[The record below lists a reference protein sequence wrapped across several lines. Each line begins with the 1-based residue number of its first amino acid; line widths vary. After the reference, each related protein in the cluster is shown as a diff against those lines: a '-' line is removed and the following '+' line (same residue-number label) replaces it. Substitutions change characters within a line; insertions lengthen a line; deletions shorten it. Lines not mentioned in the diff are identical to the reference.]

1 MSTTVLPGETLRAG
15 EIKAHAARTDANVSQ
30 SSSNNRRG
38 QMSAD
43 HIFLVGRILLG
54 GMFVVA
60 GLRHLMIAPVLTL
73 AVAARGVPFSRAVLL
88 AGTGFQIVA
97 GLALVLG
104 FCIAWAALGLILFTV
119 VASVLL
125 VNFWDKEGEEQI
137 ALTNA
142 FQTNI
147 GLIGGLMLAAAYGL
161 RP

>member
-1 MSTTVLPGETLRAG
+1 
-15 EIKAHAARTDANVSQ
+15 
-30 SSSNNRRG
+30 
-38 QMSAD
+38 MSAD
-43 HIFLVGRILLG
+43 HILLAGRILLG

-60 GLRHLMIAPVLTL
+60 GLRHLMIVPVLTL
-73 AVAARGVPFSRAVLL
+73 AVAARGVPFPRGVLL

-97 GLALVLG
+97 GLSLAYGLFV
-104 FCIAWAALGLILFTV
+104 AWAALGLILFTV

-125 VNFWDKEGEEQI
+125 VNFWDKEGEERI

-147 GLIGGLMLAAAYGL
+147 GLVGGLMLAATQGL

>member
-1 MSTTVLPGETLRAG
+1 
-15 EIKAHAARTDANVSQ
+15 
-30 SSSNNRRG
+30 
-38 QMSAD
+38 MSAD
-43 HIFLVGRILLG
+43 LAVLVGRILLG
-54 GMFVVA
+54 GVFVVA
-60 GLRHLMIAPVLTL
+60 GLRHLMIVPMLTI
-73 AVAARGVPFSRAVLL
+73 AVAARGVPFPRTVLL

-104 FCIAWAALGLILFTV
+104 FCVTWAALGLILFTV

-125 VNFWDKEGEEQI
+125 VNFWDKEGEERI

-147 GLIGGLMLAAAYGL
+147 GLIGGLMLAATQGL